1 MQTHR
6 MLIFRILS
14 ILNYSLKLRNTKSKH
29 ELKDLLTKFREF
41 KFVTAMVLEF
51 ERIKCDDATKYS
63 NFYLS

>member
-1 MQTHR
+1 MQTPR
-6 MLIFRILS
+6 MLIFRIFS
-14 ILNYSLKLRNTKSKH
+14 ILNYSLKLPNTKSKP

-63 NFYLS
+63 NFNLS